1 MPHES
6 LREDTR
12 KSMGDRALR
21 ERLRRRMHLVRM
33 RASVMNP
40 IFGLQTQW
48 GLCISLQRLRAADA
62 ITLLEQR
69 GVPVVWRAPGSTHE
83 GAA

>member
-1 MPHES
+1 MKTHVS
-6 LREDTR
+6 RWAIAR
-12 KSMGDRALR
+12 CA
-21 ERLRRRMHLVRM
+21 ERLRLTMHLVRM

-40 IFGLQTQW
+40 IFACQTQW

-69 GVPVVWRAPGSTHE
+69 GVPASGARRGAPTE